1 MHTMSYRT
9 RSILGA
15 AAVLAVGAVSAMSF
29 GAGDLSSAGLVV
41 LNTSADG
48 ALSMTG
54 SSAIHIP
61 AATVYVNSSSRNAVR
76 TVGNAVLDTPELKIV
91 GQANFGGQS
100 SCTGAVHRVN
110 MPFADPLNPFAVPSP
125 GGMTDR
131 GRINAN
137 SNSALTLQPGRYS
150 GGIVVTGNAALTLQP
165 GLYLIDNGL
174 DIRSGSV
181 NGTGVTIIVTSG
193 SFKIAGTSALRL
205 SPPRE
210 GSMAG
215 LVMAMAPTNSQ
226 AMMLTGGSEVDIS
239 GTIYA
244 KASTLTLRG
253 NSTLTN
259 QGPTMGDLVIADKV
273 ELVGTGSIK
282 IGHPMMPAV
291 QLPAQPI
298 FD

>member
-1 MHTMSYRT
+1 MGYRT
-9 RSILGA
+9 KSL
-15 AAVLAVGAVSAMSF
+15 LAAVSAAALGTMGVASF

-48 ALSMTG
+48 ALSMSG
-54 SSAIHIP
+54 SSAIHVP

-100 SCTGAVHRVN
+100 SCTGAVHRVGI
-110 MPFADPLNPFAVPSP
+110 PFADPLNPFAVPSA

-131 GRINAN
+131 GRVNISAN
-137 SNSALTLQPGRYS
+137 SAVTLQPGRYS
-150 GGIVVTGNAALTLQP
+150 GGIVVTGNATLTLQP
-165 GLYLIDNGL
+165 GLYLVENGL

-181 NGTGVTIIVTSG
+181 SGAGVTIIVTSG
-193 SFKIAGTSALRL
+193 SFGIAGTSSLRL

-210 GSMAG
+210 GSMSG
-215 LVMAMAPTNSQ
+215 LVLAMAPTNTQPMSL
-226 AMMLTGGSEVDIS
+226 AGGSEVDIS

-244 KASTLTLRG
+244 RASLLTLRG
-253 NSTLTN
+253 NSTLSN
-259 QGPTMGDLVIADKV
+259 QGPMMGDLVIADKV
-273 ELVGTGSIK
+273 ELVGTGAIK

-291 QLPAQPI
+291 QLPVQPI